1 MEAFYNNNDCKQISI
16 ISISLL
22 LIFALNIFLFKLGYI
37 LSLIYIIILL
47 VLLYYQYVEVN
58 EELYGTLKEKI
69 SIALISE
76 SVIISFQV
84 FEYTYE
90 WIFYTKRSAKLT
102 IAPNM
107 LTLIMS
113 ILYSLSLYLRNQ
125 ESYIF
130 KCKAKRY
137 SN

>member
-1 MEAFYNNNDCKQISI
+1 MEAFYNNNDNKQISI
-16 ISISLL
+16 ILISLL

-37 LSLIYIIILL
+37 LSLIYIVILL

-76 SVIISFQV
+76 SVIISFQE

-90 WIFYTKRSAKLT
+90 
-102 IAPNM
+102 
-107 LTLIMS
+107 
-113 ILYSLSLYLRNQ
+113 
-125 ESYIF
+125 
-130 KCKAKRY
+130 
-137 SN
+137 